1 MVVALASAQNPYHIQ
16 LQGAAA
22 KEIGHQQILRRDRG
36 KLRMLGSQLPNLR
49 WVESGEVDTD
59 GAGIIVIDKINQ
71 RLVKV
76 CQFGLTT
83 TAAGLSRRS
92 PSVKRFMLCSL
103 QIKVRRARIFRPGIS
118 TGRAVLR
125 RIGARMAG

>member
-1 MVVALASAQNPYHIQ
+1 VGNGFMVVALASAQNPYHIQ

-76 CQFGLTT
+76 CQFEVVI
-83 TAAGLSRRS
+83 SRRIE
-92 PSVKRFMLCSL
+92 PKKSVR
-103 QIKVRRARIFRPGIS
+103 
-118 TGRAVLR
+118 
-125 RIGARMAG
+125 